1 MAIAEKL
8 SITLPPAMVALIKSC
23 VETGAYASSSEVIRE
38 AMRLWQR
45 REEEYRE
52 RLDVI
57 RQRLDRSAKSGAP
70 ADLDAVFDRVE
81 RKLEHQIKGAR

>member
-8 SITLPPAMVALIKSC
+8 SITLPPSMVALIKSH

-57 RQRLDRSAKSGAP
+57 RQRLDRSVKSGAP
-70 ADLDAVFDRVE
+70 SDLDVVFDRVE